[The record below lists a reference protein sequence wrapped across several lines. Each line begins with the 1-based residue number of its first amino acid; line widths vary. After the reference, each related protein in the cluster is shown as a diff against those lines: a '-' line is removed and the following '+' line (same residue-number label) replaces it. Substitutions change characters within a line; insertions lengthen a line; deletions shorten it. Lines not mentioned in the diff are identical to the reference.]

1 MPQVFLNRTIDDEF
15 GDSVSGALPT
25 YRPDSYWNVGTSCT
39 ICEVHPDPTLAFNHT
54 WHDTSQL
61 PGHAPVSVTL
71 DFVGTAIYVFCIAPP
86 ITTNVVTLYNLNFT
100 LDGVRSGT
108 FSYSPTSTTDFVYNL
123 SVVSLE
129 SLANEPHTLLV
140 STDDSENGSIF
151 LFDYAVYT
159 TVEGKSS
166 TAVGTIAG
174 CVVGGIFLILLVLA
188 FLFFKR
194 RSQKRK
200 SSQVLPVVDPFHN
213 NSNPPPSSPK
223 KSVVNSRTTLVP
235 ELPWALDTVATLQPL
250 PTPSS
255 PSSRYPPGWSESRYD
270 TPPPVYL
277 PN

>member
-25 YRPDSYWNVGTSCT
+25 YRPDYYWNVGTSCT

-86 ITTNVVTLYNLNFT
+86 MMTNVVTLYNLNFT

-129 SLANEPHTLLV
+129 SLANEAHTLLV

-159 TVEGKSS
+159 TVEGKPSM
-166 TAVGTIAG
+166 AVGTIVG
-174 CVVGGIFLILLVLA
+174 CVVGGIFTILLVLV

-194 RSQKRK
+194 RNKKRE
-200 SSQVLPVVDPFHN
+200 SSPVLSVEPFHT
-213 NSNPPPSSPK
+213 SNPPPRLPR
-223 KSVVNSRTTLVP
+223 KSAVNSQTTLVQ
-235 ELPWALDTVATLQPL
+235 ALDTGATLRTP
-250 PTPSS
+250 PTPGP
-255 PSSRYPPGWSESRYD
+255 PSSESRSPSGRSESRSD
-270 TPPPVYL
+270 TPPPVYV
-277 PN
+277 PDNGN